1 MDGVLALHRDVLV
14 EDGEDCARHA
24 GRTRHEQEE
33 PELLR
38 EPDRPHQPA
47 EARVLPDAEEPRH

>member
-1 MDGVLALHRDVLV
+1 MDGLLALRRDVRF
-14 EDGEDCARHA
+14 EDGEDCARHGGCA
-24 GRTRHEQEE
+24 CHEQEE

-47 EARVLPDAEEPRH
+47 EAWVLPDAEKPRH